1 MKLRIGFILLMMSFS
16 LARAA
21 GHFWTGTV
29 LSAAQVA
36 QKWGQQSFDALRFKS
51 GDEKV
56 RSAMAHSILINKK
69 NFLGRPV
76 LELKKELGDPDGF
89 YFSDVLPAYLIQRA
103 KSANGESW
111 QIVFLLTKDRRVDEI
126 IVHKNCCY

>member
-1 MKLRIGFILLMMSFS
+1 MKLRIGFILLVGSFS
-16 LARAA
+16 MARAA
-21 GHFWTGTV
+21 SHFWTGTV
-29 LSAAQVA
+29 LSATQVA
-36 QKWGQQSFDALRFKS
+36 QRWGQQSFDSVKFRS
-51 GDEKV
+51 GDERV
-56 RSAMAHSILINKK
+56 RAAMAYSILTNKNK
-69 NFLGRPV
+69 FRGRPA

-111 QIVFLLTKDRRVDEI
+111 QIVFLLTKDRTVDEV